1 MQQLGQLRR
10 VVRVTSTAVLA
21 GGRGRSGVTSAGAE
35 SFDEFV
41 RREQAGLVRY
51 AALLAGSRQQGE
63 DLVQDVL
70 VRVLPRWDRLSTA
83 PGGRLAYVRRA
94 VTNEHVSWRRRWS
107 TRHIRY
113 QDSVPDVPAVT
124 EPQPD
129 DVLWRRLQRLPAQ
142 QRAAL
147 VLRYY
152 EGLPDAEI
160 GELLGCRPTT
170 VRAHVSRGLAQ
181 LRVAIETSERG
192 GVPR

>member
-1 MQQLGQLRR
+1 M
-10 VVRVTSTAVLA
+10 RVTGAAVMTE
-21 GGRGRSGVTSAGAE
+21 GGEREGVTGPAGE
-35 SFDEFV
+35 SFDDFV

-51 AALLAGSRQQGE
+51 AALLAGSRAQGE

-70 VRVLPRWDRLSTA
+70 VRVLPRWDRLSLA

-107 TRHIRY
+107 TRNVRY
-113 QDSVPDVPAVT
+113 LDPAALPDTAVPT
-124 EPQPD
+124 EPLPD
-129 DVLWRRLQRLPAQ
+129 EVLWRRLQRLPAQ

-152 EGLPDAEI
+152 EGVPDAEI
-160 GELLGCRPTT
+160 GELLGCRTAT

-181 LRVAIETSERG
+181 LRAVTGKPEQG